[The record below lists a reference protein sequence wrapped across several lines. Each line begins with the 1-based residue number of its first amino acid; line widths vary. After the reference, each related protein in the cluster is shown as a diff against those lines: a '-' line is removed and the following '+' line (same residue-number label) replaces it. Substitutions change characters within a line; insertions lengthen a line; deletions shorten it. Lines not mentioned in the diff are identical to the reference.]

1 MARPEDQTQSTTNPN
16 VCVGTLVKLQDSIRF
31 IGSKSSNDAQ
41 LDKGQIGIV
50 LEIHPAPAGLT
61 AMAGESAL
69 IQWSNGNIKL
79 YSIKL
84 LDCVIP

>member
-1 MARPEDQTQSTTNPN
+1 MTGQGTKTQSTTNPN

-31 IGSKSSNDAQ
+31 VGSKSSNNAQ
-41 LDKGQIGIV
+41 LDKDQIGIV
-50 LEIHPAPAGLT
+50 LEIHPPPAGLSV
-61 AMAGESAL
+61 MAGESAL

-84 LDCVIP
+84 LDCVAP